1 LSPVGQTTRSCI
13 ETNREPVEKQLSMH
27 GTTVGQ
33 ATPSYPSRSLGLLVL
48 PECSVTAWVS
58 EVKKLRF
65 VFYKKPENNLI
76 STLFPYKKILSSFP
90 SVFCWRVDDSK
101 RQTVAVT
108 IGQSGLESDY
118 LALKPSSTIY
128 K

>member
-1 LSPVGQTTRSCI
+1 
-13 ETNREPVEKQLSMH
+13 
-27 GTTVGQ
+27 
-33 ATPSYPSRSLGLLVL
+33 VL

-118 LALKPSSTIY
+118 LALKPSSTFDCVSLG
-128 K
+128 KLLNFSGPHFPHRSRNTT